1 MLQKKIAYMSQM
13 VSDQDK
19 ALEYYTRVL
28 GFEKV
33 VDSPNPGS
41 PRFIAV
47 GVKGHDFQLV
57 LWPGTPGQA
66 QPAHGRVPATVT
78 IEVEDCRSAYET
90 LKAKGVHFET
100 DVLEFPWGCVAIFVD
115 PDGNRLQVRQGR

>member
-1 MLQKKIAYMSQM
+1 VLQKKIAYMSQM
-13 VSDQDK
+13 VGDQDK
-19 ALEYYTRVL
+19 ALDFYTNAL

-57 LWPGTPGQA
+57 LWPGTPGKA
-66 QPAHGRVPATVT
+66 QPAHGRIPATVT
-78 IEVEDCRSAYET
+78 IEVEDCRKAYEA
-90 LKAKGVHFET
+90 LKGKGVQFET
-100 DVLEFPWGCVAIFVD
+100 EVLEFPWGWVAIFAD